1 LTKKRENFRPFFGDG
16 TSTNKKKKEIAGG
29 GAEKK
34 CVLHMPL
41 PHLEEAEK

>member
-16 TSTNKKKKEIAGG
+16 TSTNQKKKEIAGG

-34 CVLHMPL
+34 IRS
-41 PHLEEAEK
+41 PHASSSPGRS